1 MHAPNI
7 KNGKIVGFMILMLQQ
22 KVVVVVVVVLVSGV
36 GLHSKQKLFGLHW
49 FASFDKSPN

>member
-7 KNGKIVGFMILMLQQ
+7 KNSKIVGFMILMLKQ
-22 KVVVVVVVVLVSGV
+22 KVVVVVVLVSGV
-36 GLHSKQKLFGLHW
+36 GHHSKQKLFGLHW

>member
-7 KNGKIVGFMILMLQQ
+7 KNGKIVAFMILMLQQ
-22 KVVVVVVVVLVSGV
+22 KVVVAVLVSGV